1 MFSIRKIGV
10 LGRTYRHLNRYQKVL
25 RLLFKYGFGDLL
37 DTLKVEQY
45 LEVGRQLISRK
56 DHVQIDKLSRAE
68 RTRLALQELGPTFIK
83 LGQILSTRP
92 DLIPLAY
99 VQELSKLQDHVSP
112 FAYDEVREIIKS
124 ETGKYPEDLFR
135 HFETNPVAAA
145 SIGQVHRAQL
155 MEDDQVVVKVQRPGI
170 RKIIEVDLEI
180 MFHLA
185 GLMERHLEEARLFRP
200 TRILDEFANS
210 LEKEIKYT
218 IEASNIENFAR
229 QFMDDNTVY
238 IPRIYRELSTER
250 ILTMEYV
257 EGIKA
262 SDVESLQRSG
272 YDLHEIARRGASS
285 IMKQIFV
292 HGYFHADP
300 HPGNLF
306 ILPGNVICFLDFG
319 MMGRIRRQEREDFAE
334 LVIELVEKDEKKIT
348 DVLLKL
354 TDYENEPDKSQL
366 ERDLAEF
373 VDQYL
378 FRPLKETNIARMFQ
392 QLLEIL
398 ARHQLRLKPD
408 LFLMIKAISTV
419 ETLGRSLDADF
430 MLMTYA
436 EPLVR
441 AVYQSRFN
449 PKRIA
454 QDVVDSGSEL
464 VALLRIVPGEIRS
477 ILKQAKEGRV
487 KIEFEHRGLDPLLFT
502 HDRTMNR
509 VAFAIVLAAL
519 IIGSS
524 LIVLSGV
531 PPKWRDIPLIGLVGY
546 TVAGLMGFWLLIS
559 ILRRG
564 KM

>member
-10 LGRTYRHLNRYQKVL
+10 LGRTYRHLKRYQQVL
-25 RLLFKYGFGDLL
+25 GVLFKYGFGDLL

-45 LEVGRQLISRK
+45 LEVGRQWISKK
-56 DHVQIDKLSRAE
+56 DHVQIDKLTRAE

-92 DLIPLAY
+92 DLIPLSY
-99 VQELSKLQDHVSP
+99 VQELSKLQDNVSQ
-112 FAYDEVREIIKS
+112 FSYDEVREIVKS
-124 ETGKYPEDLFR
+124 ETGRYPEDLFR
-135 HFETNPVAAA
+135 HFETSPLAAA

-155 MEDDQVVVKVQRPGI
+155 MENDQVVVKVQRPGI

-185 GLMERHLEEARLFRP
+185 GLMERHLEEAKLFRP
-200 TRILDEFANS
+200 ARILDEFANS
-210 LEKEIKYT
+210 LEKEIDYT
-218 IEASNIENFAR
+218 LEASNIENFAR
-229 QFMDDNTVY
+229 QFMDDETVY
-238 IPRIYRELSTER
+238 IPRVYRELSTQR
-250 ILTMEYV
+250 VLTMEYV

-262 SDVESLQRSG
+262 SDLEGLQQAG
-272 YDLHEIARRGASS
+272 YDLAEIARRGANS
-285 IMKQIFV
+285 MMRQVFV

-319 MMGRIRRQEREDFAE
+319 MMGRIRREEREDFAE
-334 LVIELVEKDEKKIT
+334 LLVELIEKDEKKIT
-348 DVLLKL
+348 EVMLKL
-354 TDYENEPDKSQL
+354 TDYEHEPDKTKL
-366 ERDLAEF
+366 ERDLSEF
-373 VDQYL
+373 VNQYL
-378 FRPLKETNIARMFQ
+378 FRPLKETNVAKMFQ
-392 QLLEIL
+392 RLLEIL
-398 ARHQLRLKPD
+398 AGHQLRLKPD
-408 LFLMIKAISTV
+408 LFLMIRAISAV
-419 ETLGRSLDADF
+419 ETLGRSLDPDF

-441 AVYQSRFN
+441 SVHLGRFA
-449 PKRIA
+449 PKRIV
-454 QDVVDSGSEL
+454 QDLVDSGSEL

-477 ILKQAKEGRV
+477 ILKLAKEGGV
-487 KIEFEHRGLDPLLFT
+487 KVEFEQRGLDPLLFT

-509 VAFAIVLAAL
+509 LAFAIVLAAL

-531 PPKWRDIPLIGLVGY
+531 PPKWLDIPVIGIVGFI
-546 TVAGLMGFWLLIS
+546 VAGLMGFWLLIS

>member
-10 LGRTYRHLNRYQKVL
+10 LGRTYRHLKRYQQVL
-25 RLLFKYGFGDLL
+25 GVLFKYGFGDLL

-45 LEVGRQLISRK
+45 LEVGRQWISRK
-56 DHVQIDKLSRAE
+56 DHVQIDKLTRAE

-92 DLIPLAY
+92 DLVPLSY

-112 FAYDEVREIIKS
+112 FSYNEVREIVKS
-124 ETGKYPEDLFR
+124 ETGRYPEDLFR
-135 HFETNPVAAA
+135 HFETSPLAAA

-155 MEDDQVVVKVQRPGI
+155 MENDQVVVKVQRPGI

-185 GLMERHLEEARLFRP
+185 GLMERHLEEAKLFRP
-200 TRILDEFANS
+200 ARILDEFANS
-210 LEKEIKYT
+210 LEKEIDYT
-218 IEASNIENFAR
+218 LEASNIENFAR
-229 QFMDDNTVY
+229 QFMDDETVY
-238 IPRIYRELSTER
+238 IPRIYRELSTQR
-250 ILTMEYV
+250 VLTMEYV

-262 SDVESLQRSG
+262 SDVEGLQQAG
-272 YDLHEIARRGASS
+272 YDLHEIARRGANSM
-285 IMKQIFV
+285 MKQIFV

-306 ILPGNVICFLDFG
+306 VLPGNVICFLDFG
-319 MMGRIRRQEREDFAE
+319 MMGRIRREEREDFAE
-334 LVIELVEKDEKKIT
+334 LLVELIQKDERKIT
-348 DVLLKL
+348 EVLLKL
-354 TDYENEPDKSQL
+354 TDYEHEPDKSQL
-366 ERDLAEF
+366 ERDLSEF

-378 FRPLKETNIARMFQ
+378 FRPLKETNIAKMFQ
-392 QLLEIL
+392 RLQEIL

-408 LFLMIKAISTV
+408 LFLMMKAVSTV
-419 ETLGRSLDADF
+419 ETLGRTLDADF

-441 AVYQSRFN
+441 SIHLSRFT
-449 PKRIA
+449 PKRIV

-464 VALLRIVPGEIRS
+464 VALLRMVPGEIRS
-477 ILKQAKEGRV
+477 ILKQAKEGGVRV
-487 KIEFEHRGLDPLLFT
+487 EIEHRGLDPLLFT

-509 VAFAIVLAAL
+509 LAFAIVLAAL

-531 PPKWRDIPLIGLVGY
+531 PPQWRDIPVIGLVGFI
-546 TVAGLMGFWLLIS
+546 VAGLMAFWLLIS

>member
-10 LGRTYRHLNRYQKVL
+10 LGRTYRHLTRYQKVL
-25 RLLFKYGFGDLL
+25 RVLFKYGFGDLL

-56 DHVQIDKLSRAE
+56 DHVQIDKLTRAE
-68 RTRLALQELGPTFIK
+68 RTRLALEELGPTFIK

-92 DLIPLAY
+92 DLIPLSY

-112 FAYDEVREIIKS
+112 FSYDEVREIIKS

-185 GLMERHLEEARLFRP
+185 GLMERHLEEAKLFRP
-200 TRILDEFANS
+200 TRILDEFASS
-210 LEKEIKYT
+210 LEKEINYT

-229 QFMDDNTVY
+229 QFMDDDTVY
-238 IPRIYRELSTER
+238 IPRVYRELSTGR

-262 SDVESLQRSG
+262 SDMESLQRAG
-272 YDLHEIARRGASS
+272 YDLHKIARSGASS

-306 ILPGNVICFLDFG
+306 ILPGNVICFIDFG

-334 LVIELVEKDEKKIT
+334 LVIELIEKDEKKIT
-348 DVLLKL
+348 EVLLKL
-354 TDYENEPDKSQL
+354 TDYEHEPDEGQL
-366 ERDLAEF
+366 ERNLSEF

-378 FRPLKETNIARMFQ
+378 FRPLKEINIARMFQ
-392 QLLEIL
+392 RLLEIL

-441 AVYQSRFN
+441 SVHLSRFT
-449 PKRIA
+449 PKRIV
-454 QDVVDSGSEL
+454 QDVVDSGSE
-464 VALLRIVPGEIRS
+464 VVDLLRIIPGEIRS

-487 KIEFEHRGLDPLLFT
+487 RIEFEHRGLDPLLFT

-531 PPKWRDIPLIGLVGY
+531 PPKWRDIPLIGLVGFS
-546 TVAGLMGFWLLIS
+546 VAAIMGFWLLIS

>member
-1 MFSIRKIGV
+1 
-10 LGRTYRHLNRYQKVL
+10 
-25 RLLFKYGFGDLL
+25 
-37 DTLKVEQY
+37 
-45 LEVGRQLISRK
+45 LISGK
-56 DHVQIDKLSRAE
+56 DHVQIDKLTRAE

-92 DLIPLAY
+92 DLIPLIY
-99 VQELSKLQDHVSP
+99 VQELSKLQDHVPP
-112 FAYDEVREIIKS
+112 FPYDEVREIMKS
-124 ETGKYPEDLFR
+124 ETGRYPEDLFR
-135 HFETNPVAAA
+135 HFEPNPVAAA

-155 MEDDQVVVKVQRPGI
+155 MENDQVVVKVQRPGI

-185 GLMERHLEEARLFRP
+185 GLMERHLEEAKLFRP
-200 TRILDEFANS
+200 SRILDEFANS
-210 LEKEIKYT
+210 LEKEIDYT
-218 IEASNIENFAR
+218 LEASNIENFAR
-229 QFMDDNTVY
+229 QFMDDDTIY
-238 IPRIYRELSTER
+238 IPRIYRDLSTQR

-262 SDVESLQRSG
+262 SDVEGLQRAG
-272 YDLHEIARRGASS
+272 YDLHEIARRGANS
-285 IMKQIFV
+285 IMRQIFV

-319 MMGRIRRQEREDFAE
+319 MMGRIRREEREDFAE
-334 LVIELVEKDEKKIT
+334 LLVELIQKDERKIT
-348 DVLLKL
+348 EVLLKL
-354 TDYENEPDKSQL
+354 TDSEHEPDKSQL
-366 ERDLAEF
+366 ERDLSEF

-378 FRPLKETNIARMFQ
+378 FRPLKETNIAKMFQ
-392 QLLEIL
+392 RLLEIL

-408 LFLMIKAISTV
+408 LFLMIKAISSV
-419 ETLGRSLDADF
+419 ESLGRSLDADF

-441 AVYQSRFN
+441 SVYLSRFT
-449 PKRIA
+449 PKRIV

-464 VALLRIVPGEIRS
+464 VTLLRIVPGEIRS
-477 ILKQAKEGRV
+477 ILKQAKEGGV
-487 KIEFEHRGLDPLLFT
+487 KVEFEHRGLDPLLLT

-509 VAFAIVLAAL
+509 LAFAIVLAAL

-531 PPKWRDIPLIGLVGY
+531 PPKWRDIPVIGVVGFI
-546 TVAGLMGFWLLIS
+546 VAGLMGFWLLIS
-559 ILRRG
+559 ILRGG